1 MFHKLREI
9 GALGAVFL
17 LICTVAVKTSAQTAP
32 GASSIPYQIIPAW
45 GDLPGERTW
54 GSSSGLST
62 DSKGHI
68 WLIERCGG
76 NSCFD
81 RTEAPVLEF
90 DPSGRLLK
98 SFGAEMFVFPHG
110 LFVDKDDNVW
120 IADADGKDGKGHQVV
135 KFSPEGKVLMTLG
148 KPGIAGDGPDTF
160 NCPSGVAV
168 AANGDIFVSD
178 GHGQKGNDRIV
189 KFSPNGK
196 FLTAWGK
203 KGTGP
208 GEFGEPHAVVIDSTG
223 RVFVAD
229 RANNRIQIFD
239 QNGKF
244 LEQWTQFGRP
254 SNIFFDNKGMIY
266 VTDNTD
272 PRTSEWPKGIRIG
285 SVKDGVV
292 TAFIPDPDTEF
303 ITVDA
308 SDNIYAVAAM
318 AVPNKRIKKYI
329 KQ

>member
-1 MFHKLREI
+1 MFHQLREI

-17 LICTVAVKTSAQTAP
+17 VICTVAVKASAQTAS
-32 GASSIPYQIIPAW
+32 GAPSIPYQIIPAW
-45 GDLPGERTW
+45 GNLPEGRTW

-62 DSKGHI
+62 DSKGNV
-68 WLIERCGG
+68 WVIERCGG

-148 KPGIAGDGPDTF
+148 KPGVAGDGPDTF
-160 NCPSGVAV
+160 NCPSGVVV

-178 GHGQKGNDRIV
+178 GHGQNGNDRIV

-208 GEFGEPHAVVIDSTG
+208 GEFGEPHAIALDSTG

-239 QNGKF
+239 QDGKF
-244 LEQWTQFGRP
+244 LEQTTQFGTP
-254 SNIFFDNKGMIY
+254 SAIAISKDGMVYVADYMPGNSIMIGTLDGKILGEIDGLKGAHGLAIDLDGSIY
-266 VTDNTD
+266 VAE
-272 PRTSEWPKGIRIG
+272 SSGK
-285 SVKDGVV
+285 
-292 TAFIPDPDTEF
+292 
-303 ITVDA
+303 TVDK
-308 SDNIYAVAAM
+308 YV
-318 AVPNKRIKKYI
+318 KK
-329 KQ
+329 